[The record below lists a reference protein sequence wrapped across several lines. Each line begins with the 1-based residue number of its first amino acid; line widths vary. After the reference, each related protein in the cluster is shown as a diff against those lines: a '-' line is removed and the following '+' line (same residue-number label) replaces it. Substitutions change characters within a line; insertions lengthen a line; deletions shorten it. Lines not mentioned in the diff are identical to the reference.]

1 MSSTP
6 NLSSIIQYAAKYA
19 SKCEVRSELFKVMFA
34 NTIQTCG
41 EQNPFL
47 SASIKMLNHFI
58 SEQEWSAQEIMH
70 HLYNKNLIE
79 CT

>member
-1 MSSTP
+1 MSPTP
-6 NLSSIIQYAAKYA
+6 NLGSMIRYAAKYV

-34 NTIQTCG
+34 NAIQTCG

-47 SASIKMLNHFI
+47 SVSMKMLDCFI
-58 SEQEWSAQEIMH
+58 GEQEWSAQETMH